1 MTDFDAG
8 FTYSAMNY
16 VNSRCNK
23 YLNICLYM
31 CVCVWRCI
39 YIHDL
44 QAAVSSRE
52 EEGTKSVPT

>member
-23 YLNICLYM
+23 YLNICLY
-31 CVCVWRCI
+31 VCVFI

-52 EEGTKSVPT
+52 EEGTKSVPTLPL